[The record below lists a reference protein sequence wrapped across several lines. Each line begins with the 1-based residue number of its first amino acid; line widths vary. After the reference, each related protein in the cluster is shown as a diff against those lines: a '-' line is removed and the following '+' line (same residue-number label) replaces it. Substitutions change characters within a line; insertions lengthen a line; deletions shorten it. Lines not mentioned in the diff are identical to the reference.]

1 MRLRGFIPALVSF
14 IADFTREPT
23 RNRIRRFGQ
32 AAVLA
37 AEFPSD
43 ADWLHAHFIHTPA
56 SVAAYASMLLK
67 IPWSCSAHA
76 KDIWT
81 SADWDLASKL
91 SAAHWVVTCT
101 KVGFDRLRDLATD
114 KSKVHLSYH
123 GLDLVRF
130 DRFAGERPARDGSRQ
145 ADPVIVLSVGRAV
158 PKKGYDILLR
168 ALALLPRVLAW
179 RLVHIGGGD
188 EIPAL
193 KSLAQSLHL
202 SDRIEWQGAQ
212 PQDHILARYRGADL
226 FVLPCR
232 IAADG
237 DRDGLP
243 NVLVEAGSQRLPVIS
258 TPISGVP
265 ELLTNEENALLVAPD
280 NPGELAKALK
290 RAIAD
295 PALRARLGNAAET
308 RVRRDFDYHRSIA
321 QLRELFAASRQA

>member
-1 MRLRGFIPALVSF
+1 
-14 IADFTREPT
+14 
-23 RNRIRRFGQ
+23 
-32 AAVLA
+32 
-37 AEFPSD
+37 
-43 ADWLHAHFIHTPA
+43 
-56 SVAAYASMLLK
+56 MLLQ

-91 SAAHWVVTCT
+91 SAARWTVTCT
-101 KVGFDRLRDLATD
+101 KAGFDRLRQLALD
-114 KSKVHLSYH
+114 KSKVNLSYH

-130 DRFAGERPARDGSRQ
+130 DRFAGERPPRDGSSP
-145 ADPVIVLSVGRAV
+145 ADPAIVLSVGRAV

-168 ALALLPRVLAW
+168 SLALLPRDMAW
-179 RLVHIGGGD
+179 RFVHIGGGD

-202 SDRIEWQGAQ
+202 ADRIEWQGPQ
-212 PQDHILARYRGADL
+212 PQEHVLAHYRAADI

-243 NVLVEAGSQRLPVIS
+243 NVLVEAGSQRLPAIS

-265 ELLTNEENALLVAPD
+265 ELLTDEENALLVAPD
-280 NPGELAKALK
+280 NPNELAEALK
-290 RAIAD
+290 RAITD

-308 RVRRDFDYHRSIA
+308 RVRHDFDYHRSIA
-321 QLRELFAASRQA
+321 QLQGLFAASRRA